1 MHRGP
6 CPRARLDLVPG
17 EPATRSRQRAVEAF
31 KDDRRASGEACGP
44 VTVTLPSYYKP
55 PDASGPTRIEI
66 DDVVELA
73 YEDNIMQASN
83 IVNPRQDGNNVAF
96 LLLAPL
102 PPVPGSVPTA
112 RAQATSRP
120 NPCHPW
126 VLACWKGTVRC
137 FAGKEPH
144 PEKGIPRLHP
154 RRPCLSATCLLSI
167 SMGNWTSHT
176 WRGCRWL
183 RVRPL
188 RAVKL
193 IDGRGPTAILIVVA
207 WRLRS
212 NRNLEC
218 HESAAGRGPTGT
230 TS

>member
-1 MHRGP
+1 MPSRTARSSP
-6 CPRARLDLVPG
+6 WRASHSLA
-17 EPATRSRQRAVEAF
+17 ATSVEAF
-31 KDDRRASGEACGP
+31 KDDRRASGEDCGP

-102 PPVPGSVPTA
+102 PPVPGSVPTS

-167 SMGNWTSHT
+167 SMGNYFAGLVAGEFVEDSDVLVGIFTK
-176 WRGCRWL
+176 
-183 RVRPL
+183 V
-188 RAVKL
+188 AMIL
-193 IDGRGPTAILIVVA
+193 IGGAILLAIITPLVKKLYTKPEAVV
-207 WRLRS
+207 
-212 NRNLEC
+212 
-218 HESAAGRGPTGT
+218 PTEPA
-230 TS
+230 